1 MTWYKESELKEYI
14 ENLILASYL
23 HKKDFEKAENPAR
36 AQLWIVAA
44 ILAKRIGE
52 LQKEIELLK
61 AKIEKGKKE
70 KKVKKKRK

>member
-52 LQKEIELLK
+52 LEKEIKLLK
-61 AKIEKGKKE
+61 TKIERGKKT
-70 KKVKKKRK
+70 VKKKRKS